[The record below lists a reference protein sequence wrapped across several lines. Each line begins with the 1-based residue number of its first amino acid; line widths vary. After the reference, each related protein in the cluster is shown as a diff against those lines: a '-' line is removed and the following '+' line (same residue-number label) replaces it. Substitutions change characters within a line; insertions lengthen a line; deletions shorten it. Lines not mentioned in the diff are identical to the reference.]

1 MSTPETK
8 TKRKIALKKNKEIN
22 KIWHPESGLVFKSS
36 KEKLVIGRVEDG
48 EVIPLDD
55 DALDLCT
62 QWKFKYDTSLV
73 EEVDDE
79 EEGDEEDEHEN
90 VDEPVKPKNDEE
102 LGEEEGDTENGK
114 IVSEIDENPENGK
127 IVSEIDENPEVVHNL
142 DTNLE
147 TKLSVAFTDMET
159 STKLLRKNMDM
170 IVNSVQQ
177 KADVVIAN
185 LTKDLADTKASLAQ
199 MTADCEEAKAK
210 FAKIRSALG
219 L

>member
-114 IVSEIDENPENGK
+114 IVSEIDENPE
-127 IVSEIDENPEVVHNL
+127 VFHNL

>member
-73 EEVDDE
+73 EEVDEDEE
-79 EEGDEEDEHEN
+79 EEGDEAEADEEEHEN

-114 IVSEIDENPENGK
+114 IVS
-127 IVSEIDENPEVVHNL
+127 VIDENPEVVHNEPVQNL

-147 TKLSVAFTDMET
+147 TKLAVAFTDMET